1 MRCLGF
7 FMKQIVDRRGE
18 AQCEVTKRYIITFDR
33 VIQPNLDSIIR
44 TGEMKDVAPMMKSPY
59 ELRMFLLFLEV
70 FNMNG
75 DLSVKFVFV
84 SSNVNLQI
92 IALLIHEN

>member
-1 MRCLGF
+1 M
-7 FMKQIVDRRGE
+7 DRRGE

-75 DLSVKFVFV
+75 DLGVKFVFV